1 MDKHITT
8 PITEEVTKDL
18 KSGDYVYITGTIYVA
33 RDAAHKRMIEALQ
46 RGEELPID
54 IKDSTIYYMGPS
66 PAREGRPIG
75 SAGPTTATRM
85 DRYAPTLLDLG
96 EKAMIGKGKRSKE
109 VIDAIVRNH
118 AVYFAAVGGAG
129 ALLSKCITKSE
140 IVCYEDLGAEAIRK
154 IEIKD
159 FPVIVVIDSQ
169 GIISMRR
176 QSRSLQVSILFAYFL
191 FLLAGVSFDNM
202 QKIKNGTCIVSAC
215 YDEKQMREEWEQKLI
230 WDKEDFPGLPQEGD
244 TVGISY
250 YFYDEKGRLD
260 SVKSYGKL
268 DDAYGNDKELIAEDE
283 IFYRYDQAD
292 AQVFM
297 QWYMYVPIAYW
308 EKEKYSSRC
317 VNKYLTYDYLDEK
330 EMEQMFDDLK
340 LPSDKYFETCARE
353 GKMVSVMRK
362 NDKNGDSETE
372 YYCPVRTGG
381 QNRQDAAVYQLDG
394 SYLIQDMRQYEEGQR
409 LRTEMNHDGVFYF
422 YDYDRNGNR
431 VMSLCRTSEGECYI
445 QKKIYNEKQQITAQ
459 YTQSISGAEQKE
471 LSLTDGSTFILK
483 WNNDNFVQAVWKK
496 SDGTRDIYQWE
507 QQGDEKNI
515 IQTLSDGRVIDWK
528 SSAEPWYEDALS
540 GGWQNKY
547 NWYIVKE
554 GDSLW
559 SIAERELGAGARY
572 EELYRKNRCVIGEN
586 YDQLYPGMRLKI
598 EKERE

>member
-1 MDKHITT
+1 
-8 PITEEVTKDL
+8 
-18 KSGDYVYITGTIYVA
+18 
-33 RDAAHKRMIEALQ
+33 
-46 RGEELPID
+46 
-54 IKDSTIYYMGPS
+54 
-66 PAREGRPIG
+66 
-75 SAGPTTATRM
+75 
-85 DRYAPTLLDLG
+85 
-96 EKAMIGKGKRSKE
+96 
-109 VIDAIVRNH
+109 
-118 AVYFAAVGGAG
+118 
-129 ALLSKCITKSE
+129 
-140 IVCYEDLGAEAIRK
+140 
-154 IEIKD
+154 
-159 FPVIVVIDSQ
+159 
-169 GIISMRR
+169 MRR

-362 NDKNGDSETE
+362 MTK
-372 YYCPVRTGG
+372 TG
-381 QNRQDAAVYQLDG
+381 
-394 SYLIQDMRQYEEGQR
+394 
-409 LRTEMNHDGVFYF
+409 
-422 YDYDRNGNR
+422 
-431 VMSLCRTSEGECYI
+431 
-445 QKKIYNEKQQITAQ
+445 
-459 YTQSISGAEQKE
+459 
-471 LSLTDGSTFILK
+471 ILK
-483 WNNDNFVQAVWKK
+483 Q
-496 SDGTRDIYQWE
+496 
-507 QQGDEKNI
+507 NI
-515 IQTLSDGRVIDWK
+515 IVLSEPAARTDRIQQCINWMAVTLFRTCGNMKRVRDC
-528 SSAEPWYEDALS
+528 
-540 GGWQNKY
+540 G
-547 NWYIVKE
+547 
-554 GDSLW
+554 
-559 SIAERELGAGARY
+559 
-572 EELYRKNRCVIGEN
+572 
-586 YDQLYPGMRLKI
+586 LK
-598 EKERE
+598 

>member
-1 MDKHITT
+1 MK
-8 PITEEVTKDL
+8 
-18 KSGDYVYITGTIYVA
+18 
-33 RDAAHKRMIEALQ
+33 
-46 RGEELPID
+46 
-54 IKDSTIYYMGPS
+54 
-66 PAREGRPIG
+66 
-75 SAGPTTATRM
+75 
-85 DRYAPTLLDLG
+85 
-96 EKAMIGKGKRSKE
+96 
-109 VIDAIVRNH
+109 
-118 AVYFAAVGGAG
+118 
-129 ALLSKCITKSE
+129 
-140 IVCYEDLGAEAIRK
+140 
-154 IEIKD
+154 
-159 FPVIVVIDSQ
+159 
-169 GIISMRR
+169 R

-572 EELYRKNRCVIGEN
+572 EELYRKNRCVIGGN

>member
-1 MDKHITT
+1 
-8 PITEEVTKDL
+8 
-18 KSGDYVYITGTIYVA
+18 
-33 RDAAHKRMIEALQ
+33 
-46 RGEELPID
+46 
-54 IKDSTIYYMGPS
+54 
-66 PAREGRPIG
+66 
-75 SAGPTTATRM
+75 
-85 DRYAPTLLDLG
+85 
-96 EKAMIGKGKRSKE
+96 
-109 VIDAIVRNH
+109 
-118 AVYFAAVGGAG
+118 
-129 ALLSKCITKSE
+129 
-140 IVCYEDLGAEAIRK
+140 
-154 IEIKD
+154 
-159 FPVIVVIDSQ
+159 
-169 GIISMRR
+169 MRR
-176 QSRSLQVSILFAYFL
+176 QSRSLQVSTLFAYFL

-381 QNRQDAAVYQLDG
+381 QNRQDTAVYQLDG

>member
-1 MDKHITT
+1 
-8 PITEEVTKDL
+8 
-18 KSGDYVYITGTIYVA
+18 
-33 RDAAHKRMIEALQ
+33 
-46 RGEELPID
+46 
-54 IKDSTIYYMGPS
+54 
-66 PAREGRPIG
+66 
-75 SAGPTTATRM
+75 
-85 DRYAPTLLDLG
+85 
-96 EKAMIGKGKRSKE
+96 
-109 VIDAIVRNH
+109 
-118 AVYFAAVGGAG
+118 
-129 ALLSKCITKSE
+129 
-140 IVCYEDLGAEAIRK
+140 
-154 IEIKD
+154 
-159 FPVIVVIDSQ
+159 
-169 GIISMRR
+169 
-176 QSRSLQVSILFAYFL
+176 
-191 FLLAGVSFDNM
+191 
-202 QKIKNGTCIVSAC
+202 
-215 YDEKQMREEWEQKLI
+215 
-230 WDKEDFPGLPQEGD
+230 
-244 TVGISY
+244 
-250 YFYDEKGRLD
+250 
-260 SVKSYGKL
+260 
-268 DDAYGNDKELIAEDE
+268 
-283 IFYRYDQAD
+283 
-292 AQVFM
+292 
-297 QWYMYVPIAYW
+297 
-308 EKEKYSSRC
+308 
-317 VNKYLTYDYLDEK
+317 
-330 EMEQMFDDLK
+330 
-340 LPSDKYFETCARE
+340 
-353 GKMVSVMRK
+353 MVSVMRK

-381 QNRQDAAVYQLDG
+381 QNRQDTAVYQLDG

>member
-169 GIISMRR
+169 
-176 QSRSLQVSILFAYFL
+176 
-191 FLLAGVSFDNM
+191 AGVSFDNM